1 MPTRVERRVANA
13 LVLWFV
19 AVHDVTDAAV
29 VDGVHMRPVWGQFFW
44 FVWRRSD
51 DWM

>member
-1 MPTRVERRVANA
+1 MLTRVERQVANA

-19 AVHDVTDAAV
+19 AVHNVTDAAV
-29 VDGVHMRPVWGQFFW
+29 VVGVHVRPVWGRFFW
-44 FVWRRSD
+44 FVRRRGD